1 MGRPQTAAGPVRSL
15 PTQARAPRVL
25 GVDEFASRRGRA
37 YRTLFL
43 GFEAGQEVDVLPD
56 RTPEP
61 FAA

>member
-1 MGRPQTAAGPVRSL
+1 M
-15 PTQARAPRVL
+15 L
-25 GVDEFASRRGRA
+25 GIDELASRRGRT
-37 YRTLFL
+37 YKTLFV

>member
-1 MGRPQTAAGPVRSL
+1 MRSL

-25 GVDEFASRRGRA
+25 GADKFASRRGRT
-37 YRTLFL
+37 YGTLFV